1 MAFLLRFE
9 PSAEEASQRCIP
21 KMGRVVA
28 VKPRQAERVSRKNKK
43 RFMRHSLK
51 YRMAI
56 AAATVVTLV
65 FAVRVGF
72 SQLYAYTRLQQVI
85 QAQQDTLVKL
95 VADQLDDK
103 LESRAVVLRR
113 LARTLAP
120 VLDRPSAQLR
130 QLATDT
136 VDMPEHFNATF
147 LAWPD
152 GTLAFSTAV
161 PDGVKMTVGDR
172 EYFKSIVN
180 GADFAVSDLLQ
191 GKHSSAPGVILA
203 VPLRDAQGRLRGVV
217 GGVLNLSADNFLREL
232 AHHRVGVTGYY
243 CLVSAGPNPRYAMH
257 PDATRV
263 LAAARPVGEAC
274 GAEVPASRW
283 EALAPEQ
290 PVVARYLLESNGWE
304 VVSVLPA
311 AEAYAPLVEVRHRA
325 IVLGLLTLLAAAG
338 LMWMAIRHLLAPLEH
353 LHRSVRKLC
362 EQPNAV
368 AELPVRRDDEI
379 GELAGAFAD
388 VMTQLTEREAALK
401 AATDSAA
408 ASEKRLAAI
417 ANHVPDLVAFVDA
430 DERFVFVN
438 RAYARHFGLPTAQIA
453 GLTLRELWGTPDYM
467 ANKPYLERA
476 WLGESVTCTRE
487 TAEGVAWEMTFQPAW
502 NDAMDALT
510 GLHMFA
516 RDITGER
523 QKLRSLEAQTLSDHL
538 TGLLNRKGFDRRLQE
553 TMARADADGHRTAL
567 LLVDLDDFK
576 AVNDTHGH
584 PVGDQLLVA
593 FAERLRG
600 CVRGGDAVARIGGD
614 EFAIVLE
621 DVGNPNTVERIAHTV
636 VHAAMRPFEID
647 GHRLVATASV
657 GSALHRPDQGTSVSE
672 LFMRADMALYDAKRH
687 GKACH
692 ASTPAT
698 RPLDSPA
705 RA

>member
-1 MAFLLRFE
+1 
-9 PSAEEASQRCIP
+9 
-21 KMGRVVA
+21 MGRVVA
-28 VKPRQAERVSRKNKK
+28 LKPRQPQKRVSAQNKK

-65 FAVRVGF
+65 FVVRVGF
-72 SQLYAYTRLQQVI
+72 TQHYAYTRLNEVI

-95 VADQLDDK
+95 VADQLDEK
-103 LESRAVVLRR
+103 LESRQVVLRR
-113 LARTLAP
+113 LARALAP
-120 VLDRPSAQLR
+120 VLNQSPTQLR
-130 QLATDT
+130 KLAADT

-152 GTLAFSTAV
+152 GTVAFSTAV
-161 PDGVKMTVGDR
+161 PEGVKMTVGERD
-172 EYFKSIVN
+172 YFKNIMA

-203 VPLRDAQGRLRGVV
+203 VPLRDAHGQLRGVV

-232 AHHRVGVTGYY
+232 AHHRVGVTGFY

-257 PDATRV
+257 PDASKV
-263 LAAARPVGEAC
+263 LAPALPLGESC
-274 GAEVPASRW
+274 GAEQPETEW
-283 EALAPEQ
+283 ESVAPVQ

-311 AEAYAPLVEVRHRA
+311 AEAYAPLVEVRQRA
-325 IVLGLLTLLAAAG
+325 IILGIVTLLAAG
-338 LMWMAIRHLLAPLEH
+338 LLMWAAIRYLLAPLEH
-353 LHRSVRKLC
+353 LHRSVRRLC
-362 EQPNAV
+362 EQPDAV
-368 AELPVRRDDEI
+368 AELPVQRDDEI
-379 GELAGAFAD
+379 GELAGAFTE

-401 AATDSAA
+401 AANAAAA
-408 ASEKRLAAI
+408 ASEKRLEAI

-430 DERFVFVN
+430 AERFVFVN
-438 RAYARHFGLPTAQIA
+438 RAYARHFGLPADQIT
-453 GLTLRELWGTPDYM
+453 GLTLRELWGTPEYV
-467 ANKPYLERA
+467 ASKPYLA
-476 WLGESVTCTRE
+476 QASAGQAVTYTRE
-487 TAEGVAWEMTFQPAW
+487 NAEGVAWEMTFQPAW
-502 NDAMDALT
+502 NETKDAVA

-553 TMARADADGHRTAL
+553 TMARADAGAYRAAL

-576 AVNDTHGH
+576 AVNDTFGH

-593 FAERLRG
+593 FAERLRA
-600 CVRGGDAVARIGGD
+600 CVRNGDAVARIGGD
-614 EFAIVLE
+614 EFAIILDNVS
-621 DVGNPNTVERIAHTV
+621 NPNTVERIAHTV
-636 VHAAMRPFEID
+636 VHAAMRPFDID
-647 GHRLVATASV
+647 GHRLVSTASV
-657 GSALHRPDQGTSVSE
+657 GSAMHLPDQGTSVSE

-687 GKACH
+687 GKACY
-692 ASTPAT
+692 ASMGSR
-698 RPLDSPA
+698 RPEEVRSEV
-705 RA
+705 